1 MIGTVHSF
9 GKCTLAAAVALALA
23 SRAQG
28 GDGLPA
34 CVAGLEPVYAGARA
48 AGERPWLADV
58 DGDGRLDAVTLD
70 SANVI
75 RTYFGSAA
83 GMAPPVWTQGPAYS
97 FLEGVTDLDGDG
109 KLDLVVATAN
119 HWNCSSNS
127 LRIYWNSGSASAP
140 FSDSAVSQLPMP
152 PSAFCVHSEVID
164 FDGNGT
170 RDLILTSMPYATW
183 SQYPSRTY
191 RNLGGRQFA
200 VQSDFVWPRD
210 LEQRGTEDYDGDGKA
225 DFLVLRKHGWAD
237 SLWGT
242 YFYRGNGNGTFQAP
256 IVNFASQRTVGG
268 VAFRTGSPSGPRGGF
283 AVYVGTAYSQA
294 LQLARWTGSSL
305 EFAPLPVPAPYIARQ
320 AVDFDADG
328 RDEMVL
334 MGAEGTGLLG
344 AMRIPAF
351 GSQPEG
357 VVQMASLPGF
367 DFVFLAKAPGSAGEI
382 LAAAVS
388 ASSMVFLRSD
398 CVRCLADLNAD
409 RTVDGSDLGQLLAS
423 WGPCAAG
430 TCASDIN
437 ADAVVDG
444 ADLGVLLN
452 VWGTCQ

>member
-1 MIGTVHSF
+1 
-9 GKCTLAAAVALALA
+9 
-23 SRAQG
+23 
-28 GDGLPA
+28 
-34 CVAGLEPVYAGARA
+34 
-48 AGERPWLADV
+48 
-58 DGDGRLDAVTLD
+58 
-70 SANVI
+70 
-75 RTYFGSAA
+75 
-83 GMAPPVWTQGPAYS
+83 
-97 FLEGVTDLDGDG
+97 
-109 KLDLVVATAN
+109 
-119 HWNCSSNS
+119 
-127 LRIYWNSGSASAP
+127 
-140 FSDSAVSQLPMP
+140 
-152 PSAFCVHSEVID
+152 
-164 FDGNGT
+164 
-170 RDLILTSMPYATW
+170 
-183 SQYPSRTY
+183 
-191 RNLGGRQFA
+191 
-200 VQSDFVWPRD
+200 
-210 LEQRGTEDYDGDGKA
+210 
-225 DFLVLRKHGWAD
+225 
-237 SLWGT
+237 
-242 YFYRGNGNGTFQAP
+242 
-256 IVNFASQRTVGG
+256 
-268 VAFRTGSPSGPRGGF
+268 
-283 AVYVGTAYSQA
+283 VYVGTSYSQT
-294 LQLARWTGSSL
+294 LQLARWTGNSL

-357 VVQMASLPGF
+357 VVQMASIPGF
-367 DFVFLAKAPGSAGEI
+367 DFVFLAKAPGLAGEI